1 MSMTS
6 PDLESILHQIR
17 NGEAPR
23 GKRAEQDAER
33 VETDLFEKLRKVR
46 VQFEGE
52 VLALYR
58 FMCDPKAPAA
68 AKGVAVAALLYFVMP
83 LDIVPD
89 WIPILGFTDDAAV
102 IAAAVGFLGPILQPY
117 RDAAKGHA
125 RARAERQQRH

>member
-1 MSMTS
+1 MTN
-6 PDLESILHQIR
+6 PELESILQQIR
-17 NGEAPR
+17 SGEGPKGR
-23 GKRAEQDAER
+23 QAEQDAER

-58 FMCDPKAPAA
+58 FMCDPAAPAA

-83 LDIVPD
+83 IDVVPD
-89 WIPILGFTDDAAV
+89 WIPMLGFTDDAAV

-125 RARAERQQRH
+125 RAKAERQNRH